1 MSNII
6 QTPISY
12 KTYKLFAKKY
22 KIKLSKNGIK
32 KPIDLLRSEI
42 QHHEEINNI
51 KNGLFQ

>member
-22 KIKLSKNGIK
+22 KIKLSKYGIK
-32 KPIDLLRSEI
+32 KPIELLKLEI
-42 QHHEEINNI
+42 ERHEIINNI
-51 KNGLFQ
+51 KNGLFH

>member
-22 KIKLSKNGIK
+22 KIKLSKNGVK
-32 KPIDLLRSEI
+32 KPIHLLRSEI
-42 QHHEEINNI
+42 EHYELINNI
-51 KNGLFQ
+51 KNGLYY